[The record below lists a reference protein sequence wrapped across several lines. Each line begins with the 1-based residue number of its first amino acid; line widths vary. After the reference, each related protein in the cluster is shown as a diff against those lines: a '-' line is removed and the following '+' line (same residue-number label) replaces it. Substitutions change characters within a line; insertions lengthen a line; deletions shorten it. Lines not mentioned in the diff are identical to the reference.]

1 MEASFFSEEI
11 FMIHFLASIP
21 RSGSTLLASLLGQR
35 EDTYVS
41 PTSNLGE
48 SMGAYVHAWEQNP
61 ATKAGECGKE
71 ELYLT
76 LNSILQSKYEK
87 KIECIHDY
95 NLKPVIFDKGR
106 MWPSP
111 TIMETMGKVTGEPI
125 KIVATV
131 RPIAECIASF
141 YEIDKSDLPIKE
153 WIKTSQLFQ
162 HLMMSYQVLKE
173 GYEKYPNQ
181 FCLINYDDL
190 VNDPQPQL
198 DRISSFIGV
207 GNMVYDADIK
217 QVEENDNAW
226 GVKDLHKLESTIQP
240 NKNNAREILGEEL
253 YEHYQGGEFWND
265 KPEPARLPKPIDLAL
280 EAGLHG
286 RFDKGW
292 EILSQ
297 EHKLNPNDNRVAFN
311 LGWYEMMRGNLNKG
325 HRYLDRGRPENVF
338 GTPNIGFNKP
348 LWNGQRNV
356 KVLVEFEGGFG
367 DQFYAMRH
375 IKTLTEQYGCQVV
388 VGGCLPLAPIMRQID
403 GISVIVAHEGSQ
415 YVDCDYWV
423 PSMSLE
429 VPLGLEF
436 SDCDGSAYIPRLCES
451 EGKVGVKWSG
461 NPMFEHE
468 QHRLFPSELMFNT
481 VNDEDCLCLQK
492 EEGSQHGETDGLVP
506 APEWMEKPSLE
517 TWSDTQKAVSRCDL
531 VITSCTGVAHLA
543 GAMGVET
550 WIVVPILPYYLWA
563 LPGNKTPH
571 YDSVTLYRQEKYGCW
586 EAPFKQ
592 IKRDLIAR
600 RINKWPK
607 AAAGGTTEQFI
618 EA

>member
-1 MEASFFSEEI
+1 
-11 FMIHFLASIP
+11 MIYFLASIP

-35 EDTYVS
+35 DDTYVS

-48 SMGAYVHAWEQNP
+48 MMGSVVQSWEQNP
-61 ATKAGECGKE
+61 ATQAGQGTNQ
-71 ELYLT
+71 ELYRCL
-76 LNSILQSKYEK
+76 LGLSGSRYSDRSEEI
-87 KIECIHDY
+87 
-95 NLKPVIFDKGR
+95 IFDKGR

-111 TIMETMGKVTGEPI
+111 TIMETMEKVTGEPI

-141 YEIDKSDLPIKE
+141 YEVDKSDLPIKE
-153 WIKTSQLFQ
+153 WIKTSQLYR
-162 HLMMSYQVLKE
+162 HLMMSYQALKE
-173 GYEKYPNQ
+173 GYEKYPTQ
-181 FCLINYDDL
+181 FCIIEYDNL
-190 VNDPQPQL
+190 VNNPQCEL
-198 DRISSFIGV
+198 DRISDFIDV
-207 GNMVYDADIK
+207 DTYVFNPNINPVD
-217 QVEENDNAW
+217 ENDNAW

-265 KPEPARLPKPIDLAL
+265 DPEPVREPKPIDLAL

-286 RFDKGW
+286 RFDKGY
-292 EILSQ
+292 EILNL
-297 EHKLNPNDNRVAFN
+297 EHKQRPEDNRVAFN

-325 HRYLDRGRPENVF
+325 HRMLDRGRPENVF
-338 GTPNIGFNKP
+338 GTPNIGSNKP
-348 LWNGQRNV
+348 LWNGQRN
-356 KVLVEFEGGFG
+356 KKILVEMEGGFG

-375 IKTLTEQYGCQVV
+375 IKTLVDQYQCEVI
-388 VGGCLPLAPIMRQID
+388 VGGCMPLAPIMRQIA
-403 GISVIVAHEGSQ
+403 GVTAIVEHEGSHH
-415 YVDCDYWV
+415 VDCDYWV

-436 SDCDGSAYIPRLCES
+436 SDVDGSAYIPRLCES

-468 QHRLFPSELMFNT
+468 QYRLFPSELMFNT
-481 VNDEDCLCLQK
+481 VNDEDCISLQK
-492 EEGSQHGETDGLVP
+492 DVAQHGETDGLVAVP
-506 APEWMEKPSLE
+506 SWMETVPLD
-517 TWSDTQKAVSRCDL
+517 TWTDTQMAISKCDL
-531 VITSCTGVAHLA
+531 VVTSCTGVAHLA

-592 IKRDLIAR
+592 IKRDLIVR

>member
-1 MEASFFSEEI
+1 
-11 FMIHFLASIP
+11 MIYFLASIP

-48 SMGAYVHAWEQNP
+48 LMGSVVQSWENNP
-61 ATKAGECGKE
+61 ATQAGECKKDQ
-71 ELYLT
+71 LYD
-76 LNSILQSKYEK
+76 ILQGIMQRHYLPMDQE
-87 KIECIHDY
+87 I
-95 NLKPVIFDKGR
+95 IFDKGR

-111 TIMETMGKVTGEPI
+111 TIMKTMEKVTGEPI

-141 YEIDKSDLPIKE
+141 YEIDMQDDGFPITTDSLVPKPTVKE
-153 WIKTSQLFQ
+153 WIKTSQLYQ
-162 HLMMSYQVLKE
+162 HLMTSYQVLKE
-173 GYEKYPNQ
+173 GYEKYPTQ
-181 FCLINYDDL
+181 FCLVEYDDL
-190 VNDPQPQL
+190 VSSPQGVL
-198 DRISSFIGV
+198 DRISKFIGV
-207 GNMVYDADIK
+207 EPIDYNPAID

-240 NKNNAREILGEEL
+240 NKNNARKILGEEL

-265 KPEPARLPKPIDLAL
+265 NPEPVREPKPIDIAL

-292 EILSQ
+292 EILSHQ
-297 EHKLNPNDNRVAFN
+297 HKNNPDDNRIAFN

-325 HRYLDRGRPENVF
+325 HRMLDRGRPENVF

-348 LWNGQRNV
+348 LWNGQRN
-356 KVLVEFEGGFG
+356 KKILVEMEGGFG

-375 IKTLTEQYGCQVV
+375 IKTLVDQYQCEVI
-388 VGGCLPLAPIMRQID
+388 VGGCMPLAPIMRQIE
-403 GISVIVAHEGSQ
+403 GVTAIVEHEGSHH
-415 YVDCDYWV
+415 VDCDYWV

-429 VPLGLEF
+429 VPLGIEF
-436 SDCDGSAYIPRLCES
+436 SDVDGASYIPRLCES
-451 EGKVGVKWSG
+451 ERKVGVKWSG

-481 VNDEDCLCLQK
+481 VNDEDCISLQK
-492 EEGSQHGETDGLVP
+492 DVAQHGETDGLVAVP
-506 APEWMEKPSLE
+506 SWMETVPLD
-517 TWSDTQKAVSRCDL
+517 TWTDTQMAISKCDL
-531 VITSCTGVAHLA
+531 VVTSCTGVAHLA
-543 GAMGVET
+543 SAMGVET
-550 WIVVPILPYYLWA
+550 WVVVPILPYYLWA

-586 EAPFKQ
+586 EAPFKK
-592 IKRDLIAR
+592 IKQDLLSR
-600 RINKWPK
+600 KVKNWPK
-607 AAAGGTTEQFI
+607 PKKGGTTEQFI
-618 EA
+618 EG